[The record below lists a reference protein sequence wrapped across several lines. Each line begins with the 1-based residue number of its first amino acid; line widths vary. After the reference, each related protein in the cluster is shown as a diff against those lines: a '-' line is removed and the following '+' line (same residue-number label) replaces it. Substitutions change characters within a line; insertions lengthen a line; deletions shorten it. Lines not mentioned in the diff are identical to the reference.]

1 MPALRKPASDRRAE
15 IADTALTLAGTSG
28 LSGLTMASLAAEIGL
43 TSGALFRHFDSR
55 EAILLEAVRR
65 AAVRVNETFPSSED
79 PPLDRLLALAR
90 NRVRLLRRNPGD
102 TWLLRSAEALLALP
116 DEAVAELRD
125 LVQRSRRF
133 LLRAMTAGQLAGTI
147 RDDIPP
153 NLLLPVVTG
162 TIHTLAGPPG
172 AASLDRGPRLP
183 AVEPALEAL
192 RTLLAP
198 PA

>member
-1 MPALRKPASDRRAE
+1 MRRAV
-15 IADTALTLAGTSG
+15 
-28 LSGLTMASLAAEIGL
+28 
-43 TSGALFRHFDSR
+43 
-55 EAILLEAVRR
+55 VRI
-65 AAVRVNETFPSSED
+65 NDTFPEAD
-79 PPLDRLLALAR
+79 GPPLDRMLDLAR

-102 TWLLRSAEALLALP
+102 TWLLRSGEALLALP
-116 DEAVAELRD
+116 DDAVAELRD
-125 LVQRSRRF
+125 LVQRSRRY
-133 LLRAMTAGQLAGTI
+133 LLRAMTAGQLDGSI
-147 RDDIPP
+147 RDDVAP

-198 PA
+198 PV